1 MKNIILCLAIIQ
13 YYLILYP
20 YLNSFYELTVGYK
33 IQLNILLNIVDQT
46 IVNRRINFPAP
57 SYN

>member
-20 YLNSFYELTVGYK
+20 YLNSFYELTVGSK
-33 IQLNILLNIVDQT
+33 NTIKNIIKYSGSN
-46 IVNRRINFPAP
+46 NR
-57 SYN
+57 